1 MRHLRHLRHLRH
13 PRRLRHLLKQSYR
26 LWHLRHWLQCLQFR
40 TRNHDNLCYRTIK
53 CDTGQHL
60 QFLQCF
66 TIVAIVLLFYYCST
80 IHGTP
85 SQKGTVKILRPQRL
99 FCAYSPR
106 KMSMPNQNYTA
117 ITAENLVCTPCSKMA
132 SGNSCDLDFYI
143 VYIVYIFYIYSIYI
157 LWWAHHLCPSL
168 AIQEATGRRE
178 RRRSDVC
185 KQNNHEKGVE

>member
-1 MRHLRHLRHLRH
+1 M
-13 PRRLRHLLKQSYR
+13 
-26 LWHLRHWLQCLQFR
+26 
-40 TRNHDNLCYRTIK
+40 
-53 CDTGQHL
+53 

-132 SGNSCDLDFYI
+132 SGNSCDLDFY
-143 VYIVYIFYIYSIYI
+143 VYSMYYIYFIYFIYSIYSI
-157 LWWAHHLCPSL
+157 YFIYSIYSIYSIYLLYIFYDEPAP
-168 AIQEATGRRE
+168 
-178 RRRSDVC
+178 VP
-185 KQNNHEKGVE
+185 